1 MQVIVQILQLIQ
13 DSVYAIARV
22 ANSAWQWC
30 LTQILAVPWDKL
42 GDMPGSKVIILLGSS
57 AIVFYFISKAAR
69 ELLAAGEKAF
79 AAIMTLFQVF
89 MRALPPILIA
99 GATAAAGSWVVNNVQ
114 F

>member
-1 MQVIVQILQLIQ
+1 MQVVVQILQLIQ
-13 DSVYAIARV
+13 AGFGAVFRV

-30 LTQILAVPWDKL
+30 LAQIIAVPWDRL

-57 AIVFYFISKAAR
+57 AIVFYFLSKAAR
-69 ELLAAGEKAF
+69 ELFAAGEKAF

-89 MRALPPILIA
+89 VRALPPIIIA
-99 GATAAAGSWVVNNVQ
+99 GATAAAGSWVVNNVH